1 MISIFVYKFPDKG
14 IAFIDRIEN
23 NYIDIPLMCFVYINQ
38 ICMLYSRTKCT
49 VAITE
54 VMKLKAY
61 AKLGP
66 EFPQHLEK

>member
-1 MISIFVYKFPDKG
+1 
-14 IAFIDRIEN
+14 
-23 NYIDIPLMCFVYINQ
+23 MCFVYINQ

-66 EFPQHLEK
+66 EFPQHLEKWLTFKQNFTFLSYTFFCFKLI